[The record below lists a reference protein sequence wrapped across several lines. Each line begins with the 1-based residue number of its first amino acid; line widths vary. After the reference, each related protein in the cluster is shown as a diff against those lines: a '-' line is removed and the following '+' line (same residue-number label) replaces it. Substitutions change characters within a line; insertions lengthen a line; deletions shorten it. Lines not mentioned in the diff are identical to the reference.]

1 MKKIV
6 RLTETDLTNIVK
18 QVINENRTVSDI
30 INTQVDPFIASSVDK
45 FEDVLI
51 KIQDDYRRNGI
62 NGGENINRVR
72 SYFMESMIDLK
83 KQLKSTTTKQTTD
96 TPKELLKSI
105 LAEEKFYENNPEARV
120 YENKIEDYKKKGLSL
135 DDAYLLASKSDREI
149 EENRNIY

>member
-6 RLTETDLTNIVK
+6 RLTEADLTNIVK

-45 FEDVLI
+45 FEDVLV

-83 KQLKSTTTKQTTD
+83 KQLQISTEQGMRR
-96 TPKELLKSI
+96 
-105 LAEEKFYENNPEARV
+105 AQN
-120 YENKIEDYKKKGLSL
+120 
-135 DDAYLLASKSDREI
+135 
-149 EENRNIY
+149 

>member
-1 MKKIV
+1 MKKII
-6 RLTETDLTNIVK
+6 RLTEADLTNIVK

-83 KQLKSTTTKQTTD
+83 KQLQISTEQGMRR
-96 TPKELLKSI
+96 
-105 LAEEKFYENNPEARV
+105 AQN
-120 YENKIEDYKKKGLSL
+120 
-135 DDAYLLASKSDREI
+135 
-149 EENRNIY
+149 

>member
-6 RLTETDLTNIVK
+6 RLTEADLTNIVK

-83 KQLKSTTTKQTTD
+83 KQLQISTEQGMRR
-96 TPKELLKSI
+96 
-105 LAEEKFYENNPEARV
+105 AQN
-120 YENKIEDYKKKGLSL
+120 
-135 DDAYLLASKSDREI
+135 
-149 EENRNIY
+149 

>member
-6 RLTETDLTNIVK
+6 RLTEADLTNIVK

-45 FEDVLI
+45 FEDILVR
-51 KIQDDYRRNGI
+51 IQDDYRRNGI

-83 KQLKSTTTKQTTD
+83 KQLQISTEQGMRR
-96 TPKELLKSI
+96 
-105 LAEEKFYENNPEARV
+105 AQN
-120 YENKIEDYKKKGLSL
+120 
-135 DDAYLLASKSDREI
+135 
-149 EENRNIY
+149 

>member
-83 KQLKSTTTKQTTD
+83 KQLQISTEQGMRR
-96 TPKELLKSI
+96 
-105 LAEEKFYENNPEARV
+105 AQN
-120 YENKIEDYKKKGLSL
+120 
-135 DDAYLLASKSDREI
+135 
-149 EENRNIY
+149 